1 MTIEQLRLTEKYMD
15 EYSAYCQNRECGPG
29 CPVFDQHAK
38 EPKTSCFM
46 IYCRLR
52 EEGKLLIFEK

>member
-15 EYSAYCQNRECGPG
+15 EYTEYCRSRECGPG
-29 CPVFDQHAK
+29 CPVFDQHEK
-38 EPKTSCFM
+38 EPKVSCFM

-52 EEGKLLIFEK
+52 EEGKL

>member
-15 EYSAYCQNRECGPG
+15 EYSEYCRNRECGPW

-52 EEGKLLIFEK
+52 EEGKL